1 MTEVVRLS
9 SLQRKVVAALL
20 TRGPMARADLTDL
33 LDVSR
38 SRLSPEVGHLITKKV
53 AREVESTTSTGGRRA
68 TRLAL
73 ADASFGVVAGVDV
86 DAGGVSL
93 VLMQLDGTVVSRRLV
108 DCDQPSEP
116 GPTLKAIDAALK
128 SEVATTGSPLRL
140 IGVSIAAD
148 IDNRGQVSE
157 PPPTM
162 PAWAGVSIGE
172 HFTRRFG
179 VPAYVEND
187 VNVLAVAERARGG
200 PASGLRNYAVVKVS
214 SGVGCGL
221 MVNGGLG
228 RGSDGY
234 AGDIGHV
241 CIDPA
246 SDAVCACG
254 NTGCL
259 EALVSAPALIRE
271 AEMLAD
277 SGHSPALSEL
287 REAAPLTLA
296 AIGQAAQLE
305 DPEATAMLRR
315 AGQHVG
321 FAIAGLVTILNP
333 AAVFLST
340 GIRGAEDVVL
350 SAVRQRVYERAR
362 PAGTRRLVIGPCS
375 LGRDDGAVG
384 AAEYACHAMV
394 SSQA

>member
-9 SLQRKVVAALL
+9 GLQRRVVAAVL
-20 TRGPMARADLTDL
+20 TRGPLARAELTDL

-38 SRLSPEVGHLITKKV
+38 SRLSPEVGHLIAKKI
-53 AREVESTTSTGGRRA
+53 AREVDSTISTGGRRA
-68 TRLAL
+68 TKLAL
-73 ADASFGVVAGVDV
+73 GDASFGLVAGVDI

-93 VLMQLDGTVVSRRLV
+93 VLMRFDGEVVARSEVR
-108 DCDQPSEP
+108 CETPSEP

-128 SEVATTGSPLRL
+128 ARLSDSGCELRL
-140 IGVSIAAD
+140 IGVSVAAD
-148 IDNRGQVSE
+148 IDNVGQVSE

-162 PAWAGVSIGE
+162 PAWAGVSIAE

-179 VPAYVEND
+179 VPAHVEND

-221 MVNGGLG
+221 VVNGGLV

-246 SDAVCACG
+246 SAAVCACG
-254 NTGCL
+254 NSGCL

-271 AEMLAD
+271 AEALAEA
-277 SGHSPALSEL
+277 GTSPVLAEL
-287 REAAPLTLA
+287 RAAAPLSLES
-296 AIGQAAQLE
+296 IGRAAQLE
-305 DPEATAMLRR
+305 DPAATAMLRA
-315 AGQHVG
+315 AGRHVG
-321 FAIAGLVTILNP
+321 YALAGLVTIFNP

-350 SAVRQRVYERAR
+350 SAVRQRVYEHAR
-362 PAGTRRLVIGPCS
+362 PAATRRLVVGTCQ
-375 LGRDDGAVG
+375 LGRNDGAVG

-394 SSQA
+394 AG